1 MSIQKMKL
9 RNSLLVLCVLVAGSL
24 RLLGAS
30 SVFIPLTNFT
40 PICAMALFGGT
51 YFSNRIHSFLFPL
64 LALLLSDL
72 LLMQVFYPGMR
83 SGLLY
88 SGWGWTYGAFLLM
101 IGMGSLIKKVTLKNM
116 VIAAV
121 SAALVHWILT
131 DFGVWISGGLDVS
144 TGKTLAPNLQGWI
157 QCNLQAL
164 PFLKNM
170 IMSNLVYCS
179 LMFGGFEYAQRRF
192 KNLQVS
198 KIPQPSIV

>member
-1 MSIQKMKL
+1 MPIQKIKL
-9 RNSLLVLCVLVAGSL
+9 RNSILVICILLAGSL

-30 SVFIPLTNFT
+30 TLFIPLTNFT

-51 YFSNRIHSFLFPL
+51 YFSNRTNSFLFPL
-64 LALLLSDL
+64 LALFLSDL

-88 SGWGWTYGAFLLM
+88 AGWGWTYASFLLM
-101 IGMGSLIKKVTLKNM
+101 VGMGGLIKKVNLKNM

-121 SAALVHWILT
+121 SAALIHWLLT
-131 DFGVWISGGLDVS
+131 DLGVWLSGGIDLS
-144 TGKTLAPNLQGWI
+144 TGKALAPTLQGWI

-170 IMSNLVYCS
+170 FMGNLVYCS

-192 KNLQVS
+192 RSLQLS
-198 KIPQPSIV
+198 KLQPLSNA

>member
-1 MSIQKMKL
+1 MSVQKINL
-9 RNSLLVLCVLVAGSL
+9 RNSILILCVLLAGSL

-30 SVFIPLTNFT
+30 TIFVPLTNFT

-51 YFSNRIHSFLFPL
+51 YFSNRTSRFVFPL
-64 LALLLSDL
+64 LALFLSDL

-83 SGLLY
+83 NGLLY
-88 SGWGWTYGAFLLM
+88 TGWGWTYASFILM
-101 IGMGSLIKKVTLKNM
+101 VGIGSLIQKVNLKNM
-116 VIAAV
+116 VLAAG
-121 SAALVHWILT
+121 SAALMHWLFT

-144 TGKTLAPNLQGWI
+144 TGKVLEPNLHGFI

-170 IMSNLVYCS
+170 LMGNLIYCS

-192 KNLQVS
+192 KNLQLS
-198 KIPQPSIV
+198 PIQPLSNA